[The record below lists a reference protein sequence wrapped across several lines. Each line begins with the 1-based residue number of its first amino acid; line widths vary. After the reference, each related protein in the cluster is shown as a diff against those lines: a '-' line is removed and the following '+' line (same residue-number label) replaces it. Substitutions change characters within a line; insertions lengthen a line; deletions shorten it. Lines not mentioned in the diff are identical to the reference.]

1 MILNDSMVVTDEF
14 GKNGRTLACPAQG
27 IALKLPR
34 LLPVH
39 FIDFN
44 FIFIDN
50 TLINKLAKD
59 VIKFLCV
66 ILLPVLCLCNCIFSW
81 IFKNL
86 KLFIYL

>member
-1 MILNDSMVVTDEF
+1 MILNDLMVVTDEF
-14 GKNGRTLACPAQG
+14 RRNGRMMACPAQG
-27 IALKLPR
+27 IALKLSC

-44 FIFIDN
+44 FIFIDE
-50 TLINKLAKD
+50 TLINKLVKD

-86 KLFIYL
+86 KLFISL